1 MYESEQPLDR
11 ETGTIE
17 MNVYESAERELDEN
31 EEREIQ
37 KFYLHGCGCKINK
50 SSSCHTQFPI
60 EHYKK
65 MRNECMELTKESLD
79 CLIVGQIM
87 AKFIHVHVL
96 TRYAA

>member
-1 MYESEQPLDR
+1 MTGTMETNVYESEQPLDR
-11 ETGTIE
+11 ETGTID

-37 KFYLHGCGCKINK
+37 KFYLQGCGCKINK

-65 MRNECMELTKESLD
+65 MRKRMHGTNQR
-79 CLIVGQIM
+79 IP
-87 AKFIHVHVL
+87 
-96 TRYAA
+96 